1 MIEYTTAA
9 NQLCSVFT
17 QYRNTINIY
26 TEDEQK
32 DKKFYKTLFSRLL
45 KNTGIVINDIT
56 PLGSCSHVIEAC
68 SQDTDSHPKL
78 YIVDGDIHLMT
89 SPKSKQSHLYVLDRY
104 CIENFLIDK
113 DSYYKV
119 FDDLDFEHEEETIK
133 ELVDYDNM
141 LNNAINPMMEL
152 FCHFAVSQDILGVF
166 RLKHVTQIMKGG
178 MIDHTKLI
186 NEEAYVKNDVIS
198 HSGITS
204 ERFHQLLL
212 EKQALYSATSENLQK
227 YVSGKS
233 YLMPYVI
240 EYTKEI
246 LNQNIGITK
255 EGWKY
260 HFSKYC
266 QLEPLEGL
274 KMAIIQEVNSSVSSI
289 E

>member
-9 NQLCSVFT
+9 NQLCSIFT

-45 KNTGIVINDIT
+45 DNTGIVINDIT
-56 PLGSCSHVIEAC
+56 PLGGCSQVIDAC

-89 SPKSKQSHLYVLDRY
+89 SPKNAQSHLYVLDRY
-104 CIENFLIDK
+104 CIENFLVDK
-113 DSYYKV
+113 ESYYKV
-119 FDDLDFEHEEETIK
+119 FDDLDCEHEEETIK
-133 ELVDYDNM
+133 GLVDFENM
-141 LNNAINPMMEL
+141 LNDAVNPMMEL
-152 FCHFAVSQDILGVF
+152 FCYFAVSQDVLGVF
-166 RLKHVTQIMKGG
+166 RLKHVTQIMRDG
-178 MIDHTKLI
+178 MIDSTKLI
-186 NEEAYVKNDVIS
+186 NEEAFVKNDVITN
-198 HSGITS
+198 SGITS
-204 ERFHQLLL
+204 EEFNQLLS
-212 EKQALYSATSENLQK
+212 EKLTLYSATSENLQK

-233 YLMPYVI
+233 YLMPYIV
-240 EYTKEI
+240 EYTKKK

-274 KMAIIQEVNSSVSSI
+274 KDAIIQEVQSSVSSTD
-289 E
+289 

>member
-9 NQLCSVFT
+9 NQLCSIFT

-45 KNTGIVINDIT
+45 DNTGIVINDIT
-56 PLGSCSHVIEAC
+56 PLGGCSQVIDAC

-89 SPKSKQSHLYVLDRY
+89 SPKNAQSHLYVLDRY
-104 CIENFLIDK
+104 CIENFLVDK
-113 DSYYKV
+113 ESYYKV
-119 FDDLDFEHEEETIK
+119 FDDLDCEHEEETIK
-133 ELVDYDNM
+133 GLVDFENM
-141 LNNAINPMMEL
+141 LNDAVNPMMEL
-152 FCHFAVSQDILGVF
+152 FCYFAVSQDVLGVF
-166 RLKHVTQIMKGG
+166 RLKHVTQIMRDG
-178 MIDHTKLI
+178 MIDSTKLI
-186 NEEAYVKNDVIS
+186 NEEAFVKNDVIS
-198 HSGITS
+198 NSGITS
-204 ERFHQLLL
+204 EEFNQLLS
-212 EKQALYSATSENLQK
+212 EKQTLYSATSENLQK

-233 YLMPYVI
+233 YLMPYIV
-240 EYTKEI
+240 EYTKKK

-274 KMAIIQEVNSSVSSI
+274 KDAIIQEVQSSVSSTD
-289 E
+289 